1 MCKCACTVKYFTVS
15 WWCWMI
21 SKFLHVRT
29 ITAFF
34 SSAGSPT
41 VPKVELSII
50 FIIICDYAF
59 NTCSCDWRERR
70 ASRLWMTFVRS
81 KQSMQLLRKVP
92 SWFNS
97 TFPSASTRKYLHPYA
112 QHYFLWRVYCYW
124 TDTSCYTSSLTQSH
138 PAFQQPCPVRSEG
151 GATSCGCTP
160 YESQK
165 LCT

>member
-1 MCKCACTVKYFTVS
+1 MCLY
-15 WWCWMI
+15 
-21 SKFLHVRT
+21 SKVLHGLLMVLNENHYS
-29 ITAFF
+29 FF
-34 SSAGSPT
+34 SSADSPNS
-41 VPKVELSII
+41 PKVELSII

-97 TFPSASTRKYLHPYA
+97 TFPSASTRKYLNPYA
-112 QHYFLWRVYCYW
+112 QHYFWCRVYCYW
-124 TDTSCYTSSLTQSH
+124 TDTSCYASSLTQSH

-165 LCT
+165 LCTYTKTRL